1 MQSLRHT
8 NARRR
13 TIRSTDQTAPNESS
27 HTAPRRTVSRATVP
41 YPSPLSRHA
50 PLSCTSAA
58 SGALRSRSVRCGTK
72 MRARTAMR
80 RRASACRWSVSAAVC
95 ARSCALCS
103 RAAALD
109 IRIPLG
115 CELYY
120 NLLAAQAR
128 PPRRADG
135 HRRPATHVCAMLL
148 AFALSDCWRQI
159 AVSVNAL
166 VRWEER
172 WGDGPVPLNTVRT
185 HSGTCK

>member
-13 TIRSTDQTAPNESS
+13 TIRSTGQTAPNESS
-27 HTAPRRTVSRATVP
+27 RTAPHRTVSRATVP
-41 YPSPLSRHA
+41 YPSPLSQHA

-58 SGALRSRSVRCGTK
+58 SGALRSRSVWHEDE
-72 MRARTAMR
+72 
-80 RRASACRWSVSAAVC
+80 SANGNAKACVGVSLVSAAVC
-95 ARSCALCS
+95 ACSCALCS

-128 PPRRADG
+128 PLVVPPSP
-135 HRRPATHVCAMLL
+135 PATHVCVQCC
-148 AFALSDCWRQI
+148 FALRCRTAGCRLRCRSTRSC
-159 AVSVNAL
+159 
-166 VRWEER
+166 
-172 WGDGPVPLNTVRT
+172 DGKSGGATVQS
-185 HSGTCK
+185 H